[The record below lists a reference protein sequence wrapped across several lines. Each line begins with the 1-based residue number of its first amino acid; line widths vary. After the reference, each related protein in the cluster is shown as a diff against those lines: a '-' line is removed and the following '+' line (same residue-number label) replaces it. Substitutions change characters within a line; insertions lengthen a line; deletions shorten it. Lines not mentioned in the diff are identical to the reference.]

1 MNKDGFFLR
10 LTFYALRQEAPCFF
24 IGADTKHGARLP
36 ADRQGHVFNEAGS
49 RRIGR

>member
-1 MNKDGFFLR
+1 MNKDWLSLR

-24 IGADTKHGARLP
+24 IGADTKHGH
-36 ADRQGHVFNEAGS
+36 GHVFNEAGS